1 MKGICDEIERWER
14 DRMQMYGGATSINS
28 GSMKLFETLER
39 ATVQM
44 LPISN
49 NPSISF
55 NISANHIVERSKK
68 ARPICA
74 MDIQSAEHEHVQPLL
89 KNTETAAG
97 ETAREEPKTV
107 SECPLL
113 QPILKQPK
121 TKKQKIVRKTFKG
134 TAILSKLLPT
144 GSALTFQLLS
154 PIVTNNGRC
163 RTEVCQNMLLCLV
176 AFCTGVCFFLSFT
189 DSHRD
194 ERGKVRY
201 GVATFRGLW
210 VMDGKVQL
218 SVEEA
223 NKYKLKFIDFFHA
236 LVSVMIF
243 MALVLFDQNVVN
255 CFRPKTADDSN
266 ELWLMVLPA
275 SIGAIGCLLFV
286 CFPSKRHG
294 IGRPLS
300 KN

>member
-1 MKGICDEIERWER
+1 
-14 DRMQMYGGATSINS
+14 
-28 GSMKLFETLER
+28 
-39 ATVQM
+39 
-44 LPISN
+44 
-49 NPSISF
+49 
-55 NISANHIVERSKK
+55 
-68 ARPICA
+68 
-74 MDIQSAEHEHVQPLL
+74 MDIKAVEHGQPLL
-89 KNTETAAG
+89 KNMEMGAG
-97 ETAREEPKTV
+97 ETVREEPQTV

-113 QPILKQPK
+113 HPILKQPK

-134 TAILSKLLPT
+134 TAILSRLLPT

-154 PIVTNNGRC
+154 PILTNNGRC
-163 RTEVCQNMLLCLV
+163 RTEFCQNLV
-176 AFCTGVCFFLSFT
+176 LSVGMFCAGVCFFLSFT

-194 ERGKVRY
+194 ERGKVQY

-210 VMDGKVQL
+210 VMDGKVEL

-223 NKYKLKFIDFFHA
+223 NKYRLKFIDFLHA
-236 LVSVMIF
+236 FASVMIF
-243 MALVLFDQNVVN
+243 MALVLFNRNVVN
-255 CFRPKTADDSN
+255 CFRPKTEEESN

-286 CFPSKRHG
+286 AFPSKRHG